1 MSLFFFSSKWR
12 INKSFSSSARCEQSD
27 CMELKSRQPL
37 TKSHQCHH
45 KPLKKK
51 TTKKRDFSSTLSV
64 IFFFFLFFFF
74 SSPKTCYEL
83 LNIASEESTL
93 GRQKCTLSRELEMHS
108 QSCSTNVNHRA
119 HVTYL
124 PIEVVSLIL
133 SIFSSSIILV
143 QGLV

>member
-1 MSLFFFSSKWR
+1 
-12 INKSFSSSARCEQSD
+12 
-27 CMELKSRQPL
+27 MELKSRQPL

-51 TTKKRDFSSTLSV
+51 KQQKKEIFLQGFNTFSV
-64 IFFFFLFFFF
+64 FFFFFFF